1 MSQLQACC
9 WRQTGRVFCGKGD
22 VIGRKWRV
30 AWEGKL
36 FWGEIIMCLRM
47 LDGLLMHFDTA
58 FRCSYTLLIIVVWI
72 YCCKSL
78 NVAWLLNHWMLVFL
92 FVCNSSWHPSTL
104 LETYTL
110 TMKNP
115 KPNTNTWVLIS
126 PSSTITYL
134 MDTDVANFQPASY
147 WYHTGTK
154 KWN

>member
-1 MSQLQACC
+1 
-9 WRQTGRVFCGKGD
+9 
-22 VIGRKWRV
+22 
-30 AWEGKL
+30 
-36 FWGEIIMCLRM
+36 
-47 LDGLLMHFDTA
+47 
-58 FRCSYTLLIIVVWI
+58 
-72 YCCKSL
+72 
-78 NVAWLLNHWMLVFL
+78 
-92 FVCNSSWHPSTL
+92 L

-154 KWN
+154 KLN